1 MTTASV
7 QFDQILETSRTV
19 LRPHLEELP
28 EGALLNR
35 DLASRVRLVIPS
47 SASADEDA
55 THRIESVAAE
65 LSRAL
70 SPHAYSAQHI
80 LLWEDDIE
88 LARYGTH
95 LFSLFDDTDRIQVA
109 DRLMHGSSWSKIS
122 DVSAGAPRI
131 VFFSVKGGVG
141 RSTAL
146 SALAWNLSA
155 QGRRVMVV
163 DLDLESPGISAFL
176 LPDENQP
183 SAGIV
188 DWLVEDLVDNG
199 DTLLPDLYSL
209 SPPAPGGEIVVVP
222 AHGVDPGEYISKLG
236 RAWMAKGTGRE
247 QESWEE
253 RLDRLLS
260 QLEETHRP
268 DVILIDSR
276 SGLDDVAS
284 NAIAAFG
291 ARMTLLFA
299 TDDAQSW
306 RGYESL
312 FDHWQRTGVARAIRD
327 RLQVVAALVPED
339 EAFEHTARVRDSAL
353 DLFES
358 ALYDAV
364 DGNEVTGE
372 ESFSFIENDEFA
384 PHFPW
389 AVRWNRGMRS
399 LRSLTDGIGRLDP
412 SVLDHTFGPLFDG
425 ITAML
430 TADEEAAQS

>member
-1 MTTASV
+1 MTRAPV
-7 QFDQILETSRTV
+7 QFDQILEISRAV
-19 LRPHLEELP
+19 LRPHLDELP
-28 EGALLNR
+28 DGILLNR
-35 DLASRVRLVIPS
+35 DLASRVRLVVPS
-47 SASADEDA
+47 AARSDENAAQRVEDIAS
-55 THRIESVAAE
+55 E
-65 LSRAL
+65 LSEAL

-95 LFSLFDDTDRIQVA
+95 LFSLFDDTERIQVA
-109 DRLMHGSSWSKIS
+109 DRLMHGSSWSTIS
-122 DVSAGAPRI
+122 EVSAGAPRI

-146 SALAWNLSA
+146 SGLAWNMSTE
-155 QGRRVMVV
+155 GRRVMVV

-188 DWLVEDLVDNG
+188 DWLVEDLVDSG
-199 DTLLPDLYSL
+199 DALLSDLYSL
-209 SPPAPGGEIVVVP
+209 SPAAPGGEIVVVP
-222 AHGVDPGEYISKLG
+222 AHGADPGEYISKLG
-236 RAWMAKGTGRE
+236 RAWMAKRAGRD
-247 QESWEE
+247 QETWEE
-253 RLDRLLS
+253 RLGRLLT
-260 QLEETHRP
+260 QLEEIHRP

-284 NAIAAFG
+284 NAIASFG

-312 FDHWQRTGVARAIRD
+312 FDHWQRTGVARKIRA
-327 RLQVVAALVPED
+327 RLQVVAALVPEE
-339 EAFEHTARVRDSAL
+339 EAFEHTSRVRDAAL

-358 ALYDAV
+358 ALYDQV
-364 DGNEVTGE
+364 DGNVATGE

-412 SVLDHTFGPLFDG
+412 SALDHTFGPLFEG
-425 ITAML
+425 IASML
-430 TADEEAAQS
+430 TADEEADQS